1 MIIDN
6 VYVIIINNY
15 NERYCY
21 INVNVLIFPTAKA
34 LYLISSYHADAFT
47 SCCASRLLS
56 ATDAHT
62 GSAETE
68 SLPNADS
75 IA

>member
-1 MIIDN
+1 MN
-6 VYVIIINNY
+6 VIVIIIIM
-15 NERYCY
+15 R
-21 INVNVLIFPTAKA
+21 INVLIFETKTAKA
-34 LYLISSYHADAFT
+34 LYLISYHADAFT

>member
-1 MIIDN
+1 MFII
-6 VYVIIINNY
+6 
-15 NERYCY
+15 
-21 INVNVLIFPTAKA
+21 NVLIFETKTAKA

-47 SCCASRLLS
+47 SCCASRLLC
-56 ATDAHT
+56 ATHAHT